1 MPQPG
6 DGARRVDGDEIFR
19 VLRSEILEGL
29 HSPATAM
36 RETVVAAR
44 FGVSRTP
51 VREALTRLQHERLLE
66 RGARGLQVPRVDS
79 QEVIQV
85 YDLRVMLEEEVAG
98 QAALGRSSADVIVLE
113 ALIERDRSL
122 VNPDDQ
128 LRTKS
133 NLTFHAAIWA
143 ATHNAVLQDLLE
155 RLSTHLIHSPHST
168 LSVSG
173 RWFEA
178 LAEHAALVE
187 AIADRRADDARSIA
201 RSHMETARTLR
212 LKLIRDSA
220 LDGQD

>member
-1 MPQPG
+1 MPQLG
-6 DGARRVDGDEIFR
+6 DAGRRVDGDEIFR

-29 HSPATAM
+29 HEPGTAM

-133 NLTFHAAIWA
+133 NLTFHAALWA

-173 RWFEA
+173 RWADA
-178 LAEHAALVE
+178 LDEHAALVD
-187 AIADRRADDARSIA
+187 AIADRRVDDARRIA

-212 LKLIRDSA
+212 LNLIRNAA
-220 LDGQD
+220 LDGQG